1 MEYEVS
7 KNDDN
12 CPSTLVKTLEKCDK
26 DFFPNIHTL
35 LRIACTLPVT
45 SHECERACNT
55 LKCVKTSLHS
65 TMGQERLSALALM
78 SIHRSIPID
87 FDNVVEFYVAIK
99 EEFLRK
105 TKEYITIKL
114 HYSYLH
120 HFYN

>member
-7 KNDDN
+7 KNNDN
-12 CPSTLVKTLEKCDK
+12 CPSTFVKTLEKCDK
-26 DFFPNIHTL
+26 VFFPNIHTL

-45 SHECERACNT
+45 SRECERANST

-78 SIHRSIPID
+78 SIHRSMPIG
-87 FDNVVEFYVAIK
+87 FDNVVEFYVK

-105 TKEYITIKL
+105 TKE
-114 HYSYLH
+114 
-120 HFYN
+120 